1 MANENKK
8 VADSL
13 FVELFSDNR
22 RFLELYNALSN
33 QHLKLEETKIT
44 DSVIKD
50 TIYRSLKNDVCKIV
64 NDKLVV
70 LIEQQST
77 VNKNMPLR
85 CLLYIARIYEMLVPK
100 RERYYR
106 SFRKIPKPEFYV
118 LYTGIDDISE
128 YEDLKLSDAFICDEM
143 QYSGEDFE
151 LEKKYN
157 PKLELEVP
165 VINVR
170 PGKNLKILENCNTL
184 REYSQLIEKIHSL
197 LRENSNREEVFMEAI
212 KWGLD
217 KDILK
222 GYLEQA
228 VAEVLNMLVA
238 EYNYEEDL
246 AVQREEAFESGL
258 AKGKLETAKNLLK
271 LNILTVE
278 QIASSA
284 GLQIDEI
291 QKLRDE
297 IQ

>member
-106 SFRKIPKPEFYV
+106 SLRKIPKPEFYV

-128 YEDLKLSDAFICDEM
+128 YEELKLSDAFICDEM

-151 LEKKYN
+151 LEKKNN

-291 QKLRDE
+291 KKLRDE

>member
-1 MANENKK
+1 MHENREISN
-8 VADSL
+8 SL
-13 FVELFSDNR
+13 FVELFSDNK
-22 RFLELYNALSN
+22 RFLELYNALTD
-33 QHLKLEETKIT
+33 QHLKLEETTIK
-44 DSVIKD
+44 DSVLKN
-50 TIYRSLKNDVCKIV
+50 TVYRSLKNDVCKIINGKV
-64 NDKLVV
+64 VV
-70 LIEQQST
+70 LIEHQST
-77 VNKNMPLR
+77 INENMPLR
-85 CLLYIARIYEMLVPK
+85 CLLYIARVYEMLVPK
-100 RERYYR
+100 HERYYR
-106 SFRKIPKPEFYV
+106 AKREIPNPEFFI
-118 LYTGIDDISE
+118 LYTGTEDTEEYKELRLSE
-128 YEDLKLSDAFICDEM
+128 AFAKGTTEAESDKEDFQLDLK
-143 QYSGEDFE
+143 
-151 LEKKYN
+151 
-157 PKLELEVP
+157 VP
-165 VINVR
+165 VVNVK

-184 REYSQLIEKIHSL
+184 KEYSQLIEKIHSL

>member
-184 REYSQLIEKIHSL
+184 KEYSQLIEKIHSL